1 MFLTVQ
7 ISAWVGNVISLSFC
21 FVFVFLSAD
30 KNYKHFFSL
39 LEQPN
44 KEL

>member
-1 MFLTVQ
+1 MFYVLACANQ
-7 ISAWVGNVISLSFC
+7 CLGGKCNF
-21 FVFVFLSAD
+21 FDFLSAD

>member
-21 FVFVFLSAD
+21 FLSAD

>member
-7 ISAWVGNVISLSFC
+7 ISAWVGNVISLIF
-21 FVFVFLSAD
+21 FFFFLSAD